1 MKQEIE
7 ILVEL
12 REPATQALKKL
23 GSLERIGTKHTID
36 TYYFDPLRD
45 DLQPSS
51 SGRLLACC
59 RVRKQR
65 DAWFVAYKNDHFKGD
80 EWLYSDEFETQ
91 VEDGIVMQE
100 IIKKLGLKELVTVD
114 SQKTIMTSGTYEVV
128 VEEVKNLGSFIEIE
142 HKPTENVEEI
152 EATKQQIRN
161 WLDTLGIKTGDEL
174 NAGKP
179 ELLLRKGQSAKEA

>member
-12 REPATQALKKL
+12 REPAQQALKKL
-23 GSLERIGTKHTID
+23 GNLEKTGTKHTID

-65 DAWFVAYKNDHFKGD
+65 DAWFITYKNDHFKGD

-91 VEDGIVMQE
+91 VHDGTVIQE

-114 SQKTIMTSGTYEVV
+114 SKKTIMTSTNYEVV
-128 VEEVKNLGSFIEIE
+128 VEEVKNLGTFIEIE
-142 HKPTENVEEI
+142 YKPTEDVGDI
-152 EATKQQIRN
+152 EAAKQQIRN
-161 WLDTLGIKTGDEL
+161 WLDTLGIETGDEL

-179 ELLLRKGQSAKEA
+179 ELLLRKSPLKE